1 MHDVLAINLNIG
13 DATRG
18 DASRPEEAVA
28 LDCFAWLKYIL
39 SALTQLVDEELR
51 DSEAVATRDDE

>member
-18 DASRPEEAVA
+18 DASRSKEAIA
-28 LDCFAWLKYIL
+28 LNCFARLEYIL
-39 SALTQLVDEELR
+39 SALTQLVDEELGH
-51 DSEAVATRDDE
+51 SEAVTTRDDE